1 VNGLGCTPFW
11 VAEGWPCRTEWDVQ
25 AITAEAA
32 ERYGVALRRA
42 REATG
47 QRYPNELRQIA
58 AQYHVDV
65 TSANRRL
72 AGRL

>member
-1 VNGLGCTPFW
+1 VNGCTPFW
-11 VAEGWPCRTEWDVQ
+11 AAEGWPCATEWDVQ

-32 ERYGVALRRA
+32 ERYSVALRRA

-47 QRYPNELRQIA
+47 LRWPKELEQIA

-65 TSANRRL
+65 TSAHRRL
-72 AGRL
+72 AGSL